1 MPLTNSQ
8 YDSIMRIYEQKR
20 INNHAKLIKR
30 QKEIQ
35 EKLPAYAMLEEEII
49 SLSIQEAKKQLLSD
63 INTLSETKEAI
74 HSLINDKEN
83 LLVSNGYP
91 KDYLKEIYDCCDCN
105 DTGYRNGRKCH
116 CFRQAEL
123 NLLYENSNLQSVLET
138 ENFDSFELDYYN
150 KEYRDSS
157 TGDNAYS
164 IAMRAYDACIQFT
177 VNFDTQFENLLLYG
191 DVGVGKT
198 FLTHCVA
205 KALLD
210 TGHSV
215 IYFTG
220 HELFDTLA
228 KQKFH
233 AQNQSTIPEAYNHI
247 LDCDLLIIDDLGTE
261 LSNSFST
268 SQLFL
273 CINERFLRKKST
285 MISTNLSLGNI
296 SETYSERVF
305 SRLSG
310 NYRLIKLI
318 GEDIRMKKRRRKT

>member
-20 INNHAKLIKR
+20 IRNHALLRKR
-30 QKEIQ
+30 QEEIEQ
-35 EKLPAYAMLEEEII
+35 KLPAYVMLQEELI
-49 SLSIQEAKKQLLSD
+49 SLSVEQAKKQLFSDNDSLSD
-63 INTLSETKEAI
+63 TKEAI
-74 HSLINDKEN
+74 YSLIKDKEM
-83 LLVSNGYP
+83 LLISNGYP
-91 KDYLKEIYDCCDCN
+91 ANYLEDIYDCDHCK
-105 DTGYRNGRKCH
+105 DTGYINGKKCH

-123 NLLYENSNLQSVLET
+123 NLLYENSNLQNMLEK

-150 KEYRDSS
+150 KDYKDTA

-164 IAMRAYDACIQFT
+164 IAMRAYDSCMQFT
-177 VNFDTQFENLLLYG
+177 LNFDNCFENLLLYG

-205 KALLD
+205 KSLLD
-210 TGHSV
+210 SGHSV

-220 HELFDTLA
+220 HQLFDTLA
-228 KQKFH
+228 QQKFH
-233 AQNQSTIPEAYNHI
+233 TQNDNSIPEAYHHI

-261 LSNSFST
+261 LSNAFST

-296 SETYSERVF
+296 SETYSERIF

-310 NYRLIKLI
+310 NYKLIKLI

>member
-1 MPLTNSQ
+1 MALTNSQ

-20 INNHAKLIKR
+20 MSNHERLLKR
-30 QKEIQ
+30 QEEIKK
-35 EKLPAYAMLEEEII
+35 KLPAYAMLEEEII
-49 SLSIQEAKKQLLSD
+49 SLSMEEAKRQLFQD
-63 INTLSETKEAI
+63 TDTFSETKEAI
-74 HSLINDKEN
+74 HSLIKDKES

-91 KDYLKEIYDCCDCN
+91 SNYLEEIYNCIDCK
-105 DTGYRNGRKCH
+105 DTGYIEGRKCH

-123 NLLYENSNLQSVLET
+123 NLLYERSNLQSMLEK
-138 ENFDSFELDYYN
+138 ENFDSFELDYYS
-150 KEYRDSS
+150 KDYRDPA

-164 IAMRAYDACIQFT
+164 IAMRAYDACMQFT
-177 VNFDTQFENLLLYG
+177 VNFDSCFENLLLYG

-205 KALLD
+205 KSLLD

-220 HELFDTLA
+220 HQLFDTLA
-228 KQKFH
+228 EQKFST
-233 AQNQSTIPEAYNHI
+233 QNRDSIPEAYHHI
-247 LDCDLLIIDDLGTE
+247 FDCDLLIIDDLGTE

-273 CINERFLRKKST
+273 CINERFLRQKST

-296 SETYSERVF
+296 SETYSERTF

-310 NYRLIKLI
+310 NYKLIKLI

>member
-1 MPLTNSQ
+1 MALTNSQ
-8 YDSIMRIYEQKR
+8 YDSIMRIYEQRR
-20 INNHAKLIKR
+20 IQNHTKLIKR
-30 QKEIQ
+30 QEEIHQ
-35 EKLPAYAMLEEEII
+35 KLPAYVMLEEEII
-49 SLSIQEAKKQLLSD
+49 TLSIQEAKKQLLMD
-63 INTLSETKEAI
+63 DNTFSETKEAI
-74 HSLINDKEN
+74 HSLIKDKEN
-83 LLVSNGYP
+83 LLTSNGYP
-91 KDYLKEIYDCCDCN
+91 KNYLEEIYHCRDCKDS
-105 DTGYRNGRKCH
+105 GYINGKKCH

-123 NLLYENSNLQSVLET
+123 NLLYESSNLQSILEK
-138 ENFDSFELDYYN
+138 ENFDAFDLDYYN
-150 KEYRDSS
+150 KEYKDPN
-157 TGDNAYS
+157 TGNNAYS
-164 IAMRAYDACIQFT
+164 IAMRAYDTCVQFT
-177 VNFDTQFENLLLYG
+177 TNFDIKFENLLLYG

-228 KQKFH
+228 QQKFH
-233 AQNQSTIPEAYNHI
+233 SHEQNAIPEAYNHI

-296 SETYSERVF
+296 SETYSERIF
-305 SRLSG
+305 SRLYG
-310 NYRLIKLI
+310 NYKLIKLI
-318 GEDIRMKKRRRKT
+318 GEDIRMKKRH